1 MQYPGGPSVP
11 GAFQF
16 FTLRNFFSYLSLV
29 ILMLSCFT
37 VPLSCLSTFLNHFVS
52 SLCVTGWSHISL
64 LHLTL
69 SWLPGF
75 MSLLLQL
82 RLVCLKHS
90 FLNILLCSCSYLL
103 GVDDVAT
110 NLCFSYSNTNFSPL
124 SFSYIYFPPCLWVA
138 SLWISSLPHRPKWQR
153 SFFNKFILSF
163 LLFFC
168 LGTWGLVVLPLHNHL
183 PSKSDLL
190 GVMFSVTT

>member
-29 ILMLSCFT
+29 ILMLSFFT
-37 VPLSCLSTFLNHFVS
+37 VLLSCLSTFFNHFVS
-52 SLCVTGWSHISL
+52 SLCVTGWSHIPL

-90 FLNILLCSCSYLL
+90 FLNILLCPCSYLL
-103 GVDDVAT
+103 GVDDVT
-110 NLCFSYSNTNFSPL
+110 TTLCFSYSNTTFSPL
-124 SFSYIYFPPCLWVA
+124 SFTYFPPYLWVA
-138 SLWISSLPHRPKWQR
+138 SLWISSLPHRSKWQR
-153 SFFNKFILSF
+153 SFLNKFILSF
-163 LLFFC
+163 ILFFY
-168 LGTWGLVVLPLHNHL
+168 LGICGLVVLPLHNHL